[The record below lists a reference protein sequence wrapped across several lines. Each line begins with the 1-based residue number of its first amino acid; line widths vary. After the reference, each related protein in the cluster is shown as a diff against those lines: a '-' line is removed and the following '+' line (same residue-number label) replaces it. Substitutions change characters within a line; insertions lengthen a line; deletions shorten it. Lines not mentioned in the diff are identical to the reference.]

1 MREMIKINFD
11 FNHRRPEDLEQLNAM
26 LATMKLQDLRLQDTS
41 HYLSTITDGEG
52 NLIGHRFGMDSGE
65 LICKLSKGRAGYYY
79 QIDSVVVDESVVH
92 EEFLDVWRESHPD
105 RIVRIVIRSEYD
117 EVVGYLIV
125 YHQRS

>member
-1 MREMIKINFD
+1 MFKINFD

-26 LATMKLQDLRLQDTS
+26 LATMKLQDLRLQDTC
-41 HYLSTITDGEG
+41 HYLSTTTDGEG

-65 LICKLSKGRAGYYY
+65 LICKLSKSKSGYYY
-79 QIDSVVVDESVVH
+79 QIDSVVVDESVAH

-125 YHQRS
+125 HHQRS